1 MITKTLIQSIA
12 SSVPNINIVGK
23 VVLINPQTSGSIT
36 YAANSGGAVNLQ
48 HSTSVELDG
57 ITNLNQLAFTGS
69 GDVHIVYNIV
79 YEIMQVLVKSAISG
93 TLQLGQTLTCAVGTL
108 QTQTSAT
115 TFPQWLRNGV
125 PISGATALTYV
136 LTAADQNA
144 MISCAL
150 QHVNTNGANTNER
163 IDVFTA
169 SFVPVN
175 SVAPALSGTP
185 EVGETITT
193 SNGTWSNA
201 PSFTYQWFLDGVAIT
216 GATSGT
222 YVTDAEGSLTCQ
234 VTATNAVGTNVATS
248 NALNITQ
255 P

>member
-12 SSVPNINIVGK
+12 SSVPNINVVGK

-36 YAANSGGAVNLQ
+36 YAANGGGAVNLQ
-48 HSTSVELDG
+48 HSTSVEIHG

-69 GDVHIVYNIV
+69 GDVHIVYSIV
-79 YEIMQVLVKSAISG
+79 YEILQVFVPSTIAG
-93 TLQLGQTLTCAVGTL
+93 TVQIGQTLTCTVGTI
-108 QTQTSAT
+108 QSQTSVT

-125 PISGATALTYV
+125 PIAGATALTYV
-136 LTAADQNA
+136 LTAADSGA
-144 MISCAL
+144 IISCAL
-150 QHVNTNGANTNER
+150 QHVNTNGANANEK
-163 IDVFTA
+163 IDVKLP
-169 SFVPVN
+169 SFLPVN

-193 SNGTWSNA
+193 TNGTWTNS
-201 PSFTYQWFLDGVAIT
+201 PTFTYQWFLNGVAIT

-234 VTATNAVGTNVATS
+234 VTATNAVGSNVAIS
-248 NALNITQ
+248 NALTITN